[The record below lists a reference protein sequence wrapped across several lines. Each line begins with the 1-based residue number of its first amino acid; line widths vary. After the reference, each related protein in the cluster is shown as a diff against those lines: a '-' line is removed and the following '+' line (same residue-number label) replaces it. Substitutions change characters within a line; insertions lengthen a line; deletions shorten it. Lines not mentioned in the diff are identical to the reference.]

1 LFHESI
7 SLVCWNGVSKGHR
20 TKGRPQVAKPEKR
33 CTNRGLTEDRFQRL
47 VADSPDAICVV
58 QDGRLMYVNATALQ
72 WVGVETREQLLRHD
86 LAEFVDADAVLAVCA
101 RIAKLTEIGC
111 ATEPLEVR
119 VVRLDGLALRVEVVG
134 VLTLWDGEPA
144 YQLILR
150 DVSARAGPRRPSRR
164 FETILENLDEGIVL
178 MGNDGSVKFFNA
190 ATRRI
195 LDLKLEHLASD
206 FATWAAWLPMYD
218 VEGVPVPTE
227 QRPVARALR
236 TGVPF
241 SKQVYAMDLPN
252 GQRRWLLLSGRLV
265 SLDDSGNADLLVSF
279 SDVTEHHQSV
289 ERLVYQAN
297 HDPLTGLP
305 NRGYVL
311 RRISAALAAA
321 DGASLRAVLFIDL
334 DDLKGTNDTLGHEAG
349 DALLRTAAARLRQ
362 AVGPTDVVGR
372 HGGDEFVALIFEAA
386 THDELNALVDRLRAA
401 LAERVTIADTS
412 MTIRA
417 SVGLVEV
424 ARGDRRDAEEILRN
438 ADRAMYEAKRA
449 GRRIR
454 YSQRRHSRQ
463 T

>member
-1 LFHESI
+1 M
-7 SLVCWNGVSKGHR
+7 SKGHR
-20 TKGRPQVAKPEKR
+20 TKGWPLVARPEKR
-33 CTNRGLTEDRFQRL
+33 CTNRGLTDDRFQRL
-47 VADSPDAICVV
+47 VAHSPDAICVV
-58 QDGRLMYVNATALQ
+58 HDGRLKYVNATALR

-86 LAEFVDADAVLAVCA
+86 LTEFVDPDAILAVCA
-101 RIAKLTEIGC
+101 CIAKLNEVGS
-111 ATEPLEVR
+111 ATEPVEVH
-119 VVRLDGLALRVEVVG
+119 VVPVDGLALRLEVVG

-150 DVSARAGPRRPSRR
+150 DVSARDGPRRPSRR
-164 FETILENLDEGIVL
+164 FESILENLDEGIVV
-178 MGNDGSVKFFNA
+178 MRCDGSVKFFNA

-236 TGVPF
+236 TGVSF

-265 SLDDSGNADLLVSF
+265 RLDDAENPDLLVSF
-279 SDVTEHHQSV
+279 SDVTEQHESV

-311 RRISAALAAA
+311 RRITTALEAA

-334 DDLKGTNDTLGHEAG
+334 DDLKATNDTLGHEAG
-349 DALLRTAAARLRQ
+349 DALLRAAAARLRE
-362 AVGPTDVVGR
+362 AVGPADVVGR
-372 HGGDEFVALIFEAA
+372 HGGDEFVALIFGAA
-386 THDELNALVDRLRAA
+386 TREELTALVDRLRAA
-401 LAERVTIADTS
+401 LAEPVAIADTS
-412 MTIRA
+412 TTIRA

-424 ARGDRRDAEEILRN
+424 MRGDRRDPEEILRN

-454 YSQRRHSRQ
+454 HSQ
-463 T
+463 